1 MKYVTENLSHLIND
15 KSMLWIVGSAPKK
28 EIAYPLLNNLLGEY
42 PSNIV
47 EYDYNESGNRSL
59 VNN

>member
-15 KSMLWIVGSAPKK
+15 KSMLWIVVSAPKK
-28 EIAYPLLNNLLGEY
+28 EIVYPLLNSLLGEY